1 MTPLRQRMI
10 EDLKINGLSEPTQ
23 KQYVY
28 AVSHLA
34 QHFSRSPDELT
45 EQDLRDYFIHRTQVE
60 KVSRSTSTVDIC
72 SIKFLFE
79 ITLQRA
85 WPVLKFVRP
94 AKSEKLPVVLS
105 QEEICTIFS
114 HVRSPHHCITL
125 QLIYSCGLRLCEGL
139 AVQVPDIDGQRQQ
152 LRVDQGKGNKD
163 RYVPL
168 SKRTLELLR
177 HYWDRFRPPKPY
189 FVLNRKTGK
198 PFSPKTV
205 QSAFT
210 SALKKSAI
218 TKKVSIH
225 SLRHS
230 YATHLLEHGV
240 DLRLIQRFL
249 GHKSLKTTAKYLHI
263 TWALQDRAA
272 RTIDKLMNRL

>member
-10 EDLKINGLSEPTQ
+10 EDLKVRGLSETTQ

-28 AVSHLA
+28 SISHLA
-34 QHFSRSPDELT
+34 RHFNRSPEKLT
-45 EQDLRDYFIHRTQVE
+45 EQDLKDYFIHRTQVE

-72 SIKFLFE
+72 SIKFFFE
-79 ITLQRA
+79 FTLQRE

-94 AKSEKLPVVLS
+94 PKSEKLPVVLS
-105 QEEICTIFS
+105 QEEIRTILG
-114 HVRSPHHCITL
+114 HVQSPHHCITL
-125 QLIYSCGLRLCEGL
+125 QLIYSCGLRLSEGL

-152 LRVDQGKGNKD
+152 LRIDQGKGNKD

-177 HYWDRFRPPKPY
+177 CYWDRFRPPKPY
-189 FVLNRKTGK
+189 LVLNPKTGK
-198 PFSPKTV
+198 EFSPKTV
-205 QSAFT
+205 QSAF
-210 SALKKSAI
+210 SKALKKSEI
-218 TKKVSIH
+218 TKKVSVH

-263 TWALQDRAA
+263 TWTLQDRAA
-272 RTIDKLMNRL
+272 KTIDSLMNTL